1 MYLPALLYLPST
13 TPFYACLSKGVAST
27 ILHLWLGAA
36 RIRTHDLPLQKQ
48 VLYQLSY
55 RGCIFMHT
63 CTGMFHGRSNTLY
76 AGVSPFRCGY
86 IMPNLLNLVPFHSEQ
101 VRFFIYL
108 SWDNYTAIFMEN
120 IYYSALTKLLDIE
133 KKYFTFSLT
142 SSHSLKTTRAS
153 HSAHNCRH
161 QTYSELKN
169 SSSSMVRLRDCSLPC
184 VKTMMHDKNR

>member
-1 MYLPALLYLPST
+1 MKCAIFEEHSSSCVVYFQFTGTLFPVSMIDGVPALIYLPST

-55 RGCIFMHT
+55 QGCIFMHT
-63 CTGMFHGRSNTLY
+63 CTGMFHGRSNTSY

-101 VRFFIYL
+101 VRFFYTCPGTITLQYLWKIY
-108 SWDNYTAIFMEN
+108 I
-120 IYYSALTKLLDIE
+120 ILL
-133 KKYFTFSLT
+133 
-142 SSHSLKTTRAS
+142 
-153 HSAHNCRH
+153 
-161 QTYSELKN
+161 
-169 SSSSMVRLRDCSLPC
+169 
-184 VKTMMHDKNR
+184 